1 MLINQVV
8 QAIPRISIVL
18 RTLITACNQCT
29 FTGNIIYTRFP
40 ILVLSVQ
47 HPQHETIHTWI
58 HFLIGSASSL
68 LVLNLLILLF
78 AHVTSQHD

>member
-29 FTGNIIYTRFP
+29 FREITFIHVFL